1 MTSQTNPKYSMPT
14 FKTDLLIEFHS
25 SYARVDTLD
34 NLLRNN
40 DRFYMLYVLET
51 KTKIIKVVKR
61 INLRHQILIAII
73 LQIIVPL
80 G

>member
-1 MTSQTNPKYSMPT
+1 MPT

-51 KTKIIKVVKR
+51 KTKIINVVKR

>member
-34 NLLRNN
+34 NLLR
-40 DRFYMLYVLET
+40 DDDGVDMLREEQRET
-51 KTKIIKVVKR
+51 RVR
-61 INLRHQILIAII
+61 
-73 LQIIVPL
+73 
-80 G
+80 

>member
-1 MTSQTNPKYSMPT
+1 MTSQTNTKYRMPT

-51 KTKIIKVVKR
+51 RTKIINVVKR